1 MPQATAIACLMLAA
15 EANVQEV
22 SEYAQR
28 IPGVDA
34 DAVRAAV
41 AELLQGYERP
51 RLDARA
57 CELALAGDD

>member
-1 MPQATAIACLMLAA
+1 MSQATAIACLVLTTDADVRELSA
-15 EANVQEV
+15 
-22 SEYAQR
+22 YAQR